1 MLLVL
6 TSILLMTLDHRQQH
20 LQTLRNGLSILVSP
34 IQYMVDLPGNIG
46 QWLSENMSSRQEL
59 LEDNAKLRSQNLL
72 MQARSLKNADLE
84 NENRRLRELLG
95 SSFKVSDRVLIAEL
109 YSVDLDPYKHL
120 IRINKTGQHGV
131 YVDQPL
137 LDAYGVMGQV
147 IEVTPAYST
156 VRLITDPNHSLPV
169 QVSRNG
175 LRTIATGTGKIDEL
189 QLPFLPNNADIK
201 EGDLLVTSGLGGTYP
216 PGYPVA
222 MVSQVIR
229 DAERHFAQ
237 VTATPLAHL
246 NRSREVLLVWSGN
259 PVPQP
264 PSTEPGKEDDARNGT
279 SP

>member
-20 LQTLRNGLSILVSP
+20 LQNLRNGLSILVSP

-46 QWLSENMSSRQEL
+46 QWLSENLSSRQAL

-120 IRINKTGQHGV
+120 VRINKTAQHGV

-201 EGDLLVTSGLGGTYP
+201 VGDLLVTSGLGGTYP

-222 MVSQVIR
+222 TVSQVIR

-237 VTATPLAHL
+237 VTAVPLAHL

-259 PVPQP
+259 PVPQEAP
-264 PSTEPGKEDDARNGT
+264 DKSDKKDETKPGT